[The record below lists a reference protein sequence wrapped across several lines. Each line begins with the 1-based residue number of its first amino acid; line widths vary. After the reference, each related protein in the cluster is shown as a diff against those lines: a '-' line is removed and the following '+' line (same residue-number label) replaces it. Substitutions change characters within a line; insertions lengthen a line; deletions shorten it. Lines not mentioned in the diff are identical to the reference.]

1 VNAGASRLLAPAIV
15 VLLAAG
21 IVSAA
26 VVGGDDDDAAAPPT
40 TTTTSTPA
48 DDPDDED
55 EVATPAS
62 TSTSSTTTTS
72 TTAPGATTSAPPA
85 GSATTATTAPG
96 SAPPATQPTATTSA
110 PAGPADLILHTN
122 RFERVGRVRFSV
134 ENAGPGTAPGIV
146 LTLTGVPGDV
156 DPSEIGGDGVT
167 CEGSGTV
174 TCRVAATGTGGLIG
188 FVELDFADGCPQVV
202 ASVAST
208 VDDPDPASNTGSRG
222 LC

>member
-1 VNAGASRLLAPAIV
+1 MNAAASRLLAPAIV

-26 VVGGDDDDAAAPPT
+26 LVGGDDDAAAPAT
-40 TTTTSTPA
+40 TTTTTPDDDA
-48 DDPDDED
+48 DDEVEV
-55 EVATPAS
+55 EVATTAS

-85 GSATTATTAPG
+85 AGATTATTAPG
-96 SAPPATQPTATTSA
+96 SAPPAATTSA

-146 LTLTGVPGDV
+146 VTLTGAPGAV
-156 DPSEIGGDGVT
+156 LPGDGVT
-167 CEGSGTV
+167 CEGGGTV

-188 FVELDFADGCPQVV
+188 FVELEFADGCPQVV

-208 VDDPDPASNTGSRG
+208 VDDPDPASNRASRG

>member
-1 VNAGASRLLAPAIV
+1 MNAAASRLLAPAIV

-26 VVGGDDDDAAAPPT
+26 VVGGDDDAAAPAA

-48 DDPDDED
+48 DDAGD
-55 EVATPAS
+55 EVDVATTAS

-85 GSATTATTAPG
+85 GGATTATTAPG

-146 LTLTGVPGDV
+146 VTLTGVPGAV
-156 DPSEIGGDGVT
+156 LPGDGVT

-188 FVELDFADGCPQVV
+188 FVELEFADGCPQVV

-208 VDDPDPASNTGSRG
+208 VDDPDPASNRASRG